1 MAREAV
7 KLALYRRDNRRT
19 CQFRNHR
26 IIKEAGI
33 SQQRSCDILPEVLGS
48 VIHFVTFVHRKSREL
63 TETASIRTNK
73 SCGGKSR

>member
-7 KLALYRRDNRRT
+7 KLVSERRDNRRT

-26 IIKEAGI
+26 IKKEAGI

-48 VIHFVTFVHRKSREL
+48 VIHFVTFVHQNIREL
-63 TETASIRTNK
+63 AITSSN
-73 SCGGKSR
+73 

>member
-26 IIKEAGI
+26 TTKEAGI
-33 SQQRSCDILPEVLGS
+33 SQQRSCDILPEVSGS
-48 VIHFVTFVHRKSREL
+48 VIHFVMFVRQGFREQAIK
-63 TETASIRTNK
+63 ASK
-73 SCGGKSR
+73 